1 MNFKYYIDK
10 EQRIVIRRYQGDI
23 TLVNLEKS
31 LEIVWADP
39 DYDSSYHGITDF
51 RDSKLL
57 FSRDTLYQIIK
68 KVAESPMSLRGKI
81 ALLVSE
87 PLSAAMA
94 TIYGEEM
101 KNMNDVEIFCYTIE
115 ATQFLNVKENIFEC
129 LNDKELIFVE

>member
-39 DYDSSYHGITDF
+39 DYDSSYHGIADF

-57 FSRDTLYQIIK
+57 FSRDKLYQIIK
-68 KVAESPMSLRGKI
+68 KVAKSSNSLRGKI
-81 ALLVSE
+81 AILVSE

-94 TIYGEEM
+94 IIYGEEM
-101 KNMNDVEIFCYTIE
+101 KNMSDVEIFCYTIE